1 MRQVS
6 LPGGR
11 NAMRAGIAVLLTV
24 ISVSCSPGRD
34 AAPADTILV
43 VTSIAPH
50 ASLIEALGGDRVT
63 VTALVPPGADP
74 HTFEPL
80 PSDMRTMSGAQVYFT
95 AGLPFEDAWL
105 ERISGS
111 CPGLTVI
118 SLQSDMP
125 LVPVE
130 GHGASV
136 AGDSQDGALD
146 PHTWMSPELMKQQC
160 LVVERVLAS
169 RDPSSRSCYGARRS
183 ALEED
188 IDSLQTRMHA
198 ILDPLPQRAFL
209 VLHPSYGYF
218 ADEFGLEQIA
228 IEVDG
233 SEPTPSEM
241 AAIAGT
247 ARERGLGFVI
257 ASPQFSTR
265 TAEALSAEL
274 GIPVLVH
281 DPLRGD
287 WMAGL
292 EDLAS
297 IIAGEPVDD

>member
-1 MRQVS
+1 
-6 LPGGR
+6 LI
-11 NAMRAGIAVLLTV
+11 RAGTAALLAALA
-24 ISVSCSPGRD
+24 VSCSPGRD
-34 AAPADTILV
+34 APPPDRIPV

-50 ASLIEALGGDRVT
+50 AWLIRAVGGDRVAVT
-63 VTALVPPGADP
+63 VLVPPGADP

-80 PSDMRTMSGAQVYFT
+80 PSDMRTVSEAQVYFT

-111 CPGLTVI
+111 CPGLSVV
-118 SLQSDMP
+118 SLQSGLP

-130 GHGASV
+130 GHGTHG
-136 AGDSQDGALD
+136 AGDPSETHMD
-146 PHTWMSPELMKQQC
+146 PHTWMSPELVKQQV
-160 LVVERVLAS
+160 LVVERTLAS
-169 RDPSSRSCYGARRS
+169 LDPSSSSSFHDLGS
-183 ALEED
+183 SLEED
-188 IDSLQTRMHA
+188 IDSLQVRMHA
-198 ILDPLPQRAFL
+198 VLDPLSQRAFL

-241 AAIAGT
+241 AAIASV
-247 ARERGLGFVI
+247 ARERSLGFVI

-265 TAEALSAEL
+265 TAEALATEL
-274 GIPVLVH
+274 GIPVVIH

-287 WMAGL
+287 WMAGM
-292 EDLAS
+292 EDLAL
-297 IIAGEPVDD
+297 IISGGPGDE

>member
-1 MRQVS
+1 
-6 LPGGR
+6 
-11 NAMRAGIAVLLTV
+11 
-24 ISVSCSPGRD
+24 
-34 AAPADTILV
+34 
-43 VTSIAPH
+43 
-50 ASLIEALGGDRVT
+50 
-63 VTALVPPGADP
+63 
-74 HTFEPL
+74 
-80 PSDMRTMSGAQVYFT
+80 MRTMSGAQVFFT

-111 CPGLTVI
+111 CPGLTVV
-118 SLQSDMP
+118 SLQTGIP

-130 GHGASV
+130 GHGART
-136 AGDSQDGALD
+136 APDPGGIALD
-146 PHTWMSPELMKQQC
+146 PHTWLSPELMKQQS

-169 RDPSSRSCYGARRS
+169 RDSSSRSCYAARQS
-183 ALEED
+183 LLEEE
-188 IDSLQTRMHA
+188 IDSLQTRIHEV
-198 ILDPLPQRAFL
+198 LDPLPQRAFL

-241 AAIAGT
+241 AAIAGV

-265 TAEALSAEL
+265 TADALSAEL
-274 GIPVLVH
+274 GIPVVIH

-297 IIAGEPVDD
+297 IIAGGPVDE

>member
-1 MRQVS
+1 MKVRT
-6 LPGGR
+6 
-11 NAMRAGIAVLLTV
+11 AALLTV
-24 ISVSCSPGRD
+24 LSVSCSPGRD
-34 AAPADTILV
+34 APPADTILV

-50 ASLIEALGGDRVT
+50 AALIESLGGDRVT
-63 VTALVPPGADP
+63 VTTLVPPGADP

-80 PSDMRTMSGAQVYFT
+80 PSDMRTMSRARVYFT

-111 CPGLTVI
+111 CPGLTVV
-118 SLQSDMP
+118 SLQAGLP
-125 LVPVE
+125 LVPLE
-130 GHGASV
+130 AHGEHSHDEPGGIEV
-136 AGDSQDGALD
+136 D
-146 PHTWMSPELMKQQC
+146 PHTWLSPELVSRQVGIIDSV
-160 LVVERVLAS
+160 LVML
-169 RDPSSRSCYGARRS
+169 DPSARSFFTELGNGA
-183 ALEED
+183 EEEL
-188 IDSLQTRMHA
+188 DSLQTRLHA
-198 ILDPLPQRAFL
+198 ILDPLPQRSFL

-241 AAIAGT
+241 AAIT
-247 ARERGLGFVI
+247 ELARDRGLGFVI

-265 TAEALSAEL
+265 TAEAMSAEL

-297 IIAGEPVDD
+297 IIAGEPLDE